1 MLREGLLGA
10 LFAVIVILL
19 FLRNWR
25 ATIIAAVSIPLSI
38 LIAMVF
44 LKQTNVT
51 LNVMT
56 LGGLTV
62 AIGRVV
68 DDSIVVIENI
78 FRHLQRGETPN
89 AELVRKA
96 TSEVASAITTSTL
109 TTVAVFLPLGL
120 VTGVI
125 GKIFLPFAITVAL
138 ALLASLLVAV
148 TVVPLMAK
156 WFLLKGKMPK
166 EPEGESKPMALYR
179 RGLTWSLAHRWIVVA
194 VAVAMFVG
202 SLALVPLI
210 GTGFVPEAKE
220 KYIQVE
226 VTYPEGT
233 KATEVDKAVLGIEKA
248 LASEKDVDFYQSTVG
263 GSSTSVSMSGGLG
276 GANTAA
282 LYIRLNGEA
291 DMDYGDRFA
300 PGQDRRAWAARTPRS
315 RSTRSTLPA
324 PTLARTDHHRRQP
337 RRHPDRLGH
346 DREGAGQSSRDSRT
360 SRATWASRA
369 SSSWSTWTRPRR
381 RSTA

>member
-1 MLREGLLGA
+1 
-10 LFAVIVILL
+10 
-19 FLRNWR
+19 
-25 ATIIAAVSIPLSI
+25 
-38 LIAMVF
+38 
-44 LKQTNVT
+44 
-51 LNVMT
+51 MT

-166 EPEGESKPMALYR
+166 EPKGESKPMALYR
-179 RGLTWSLAHRWIVVA
+179 RGLTWSLGHRWIVVA

-220 KYIQVE
+220 KYIQAE

-291 DMDYGDRFA
+291 DMDAVIASLRDKTKGLGG
-300 PGQDRRAWAARTPRS
+300 PGTDIAFNRVDSFRHQQ
-315 RSTRSTLPA
+315 
-324 PTLARTDHHRRQP
+324 LARTDHHRRQT

-346 DREGAGQSSRDSRT
+346 HREGAGQTSRDSRT